1 MSTLSWWDGAVVVAY
16 AAATLGVG
24 LSLGRRQQNSQ
35 QYFLGGQRFPAILLL
50 ISIVATETSTVT
62 FLSVPG
68 LAYRT
73 GGNLT
78 FLQLALG
85 LILGRMVVAWLLVPL
100 YFTGQFISAYEVLQT
115 RFGPAVQRGA
125 AGLFLVTRTVAD
137 GLRLFLTALL
147 LHHLAGWDLVPS
159 IVVLSVATLLYT
171 GLGGMRAV
179 VWTDVLQWCI
189 YLGGAV
195 LALGLLLAEVD
206 GGLAGWYATAASAGK
221 LQLWDT
227 RWDWQ
232 EPYTLWAGVL
242 GGMFLTMGTHGA
254 DQLTVQR
261 LLCAGSVRAARWA
274 LIGSGVV
281 VAVQFGLFLLIGVSL
296 AVVQQQGRW
305 EVPAAVAERADAVFG
320 YYIVHGL
327 PVGVVGLLVA
337 AVLAAAMSTLSSS
350 LNSSAGVVVRDF
362 YRGWFGHPSEEEQ
375 VRVGRQAT
383 VACGVCQAAVAIGAA
398 HSLERSVV
406 DAALSITGWTTGG
419 MLGLFLLGCRR
430 RVPRASAA
438 LFGLLA
444 GLAAVA
450 ATWWST
456 TLAWP
461 WWAPLGT
468 LTTVAVA
475 LLADRWGN
483 PRLAARGELTHTPP
497 APQE

>member
-24 LSLGRRQQNSQ
+24 LSFGRRQQSSQ
-35 QYFLGGQRFPAILLL
+35 QYFLGGRRFPAVLLL

-68 LAYRT
+68 LAYRA

-125 AGLFLVTRTVAD
+125 AGLFLVTRTLAD

-147 LHHLAGWDLVPS
+147 LQHLAGWELVPS
-159 IVVLSVATLLYT
+159 ILVLSVATLLYT

-189 YLGGAV
+189 YIGGAV
-195 LALGLLLAEVD
+195 LALGLLLAEAE
-206 GGLAGWYATAASAGK
+206 GGLGGWSATAASAGK
-221 LQLWDT
+221 LQLWDV
-227 RWDWQ
+227 RWDWR
-232 EPYTLWAGVL
+232 EPYTLWAGIL
-242 GGMFLTMGTHGA
+242 GGAFLTMGTHGA

-274 LIGSGVV
+274 LIGSGLV

-362 YRGWFGHPSEEEQ
+362 YRGWFGHLSEEEQ
-375 VRVGRQAT
+375 VRIGRRAT

-398 HSLERSVV
+398 HYLERSVV

-419 MLGLFLLGCRR
+419 ILGLFLLGCRR

-438 LFGLLA
+438 LLGLLA
-444 GLAAVA
+444 GLAVVA

-483 PRLAARGELTHTPP
+483 PRP
-497 APQE
+497 APRH

>member
-1 MSTLSWWDGAVVVAY
+1 MKTLSWVDGVIVVVY
-16 AAATLGVG
+16 VVATLGVG
-24 LSLGRRQQNSQ
+24 LSLGQRPTSSQ
-35 QYFLGGQRFPAILLL
+35 QYFLGGKRFPAMVLL

-68 LAYRT
+68 MAYRP

-85 LILGRMVVAWLLVPL
+85 LILGRIIVAWLLVPL
-100 YFTGQFISAYEVLQT
+100 YFSGQFISAYEVLQR
-115 RFGPAVQRGA
+115 RFGPTVQRGA
-125 AGLFLVTRTVAD
+125 AGLFLLTRTLAD

-147 LHHLAGWDLVPS
+147 LQQLVGWDLVPS
-159 IVVLSVATLLYT
+159 ILVLTVATLVYT
-171 GLGGMRAV
+171 SVGGMPAV
-179 VWTDVLQWCI
+179 IWTDVVQWCL

-195 LALGLLLAEVD
+195 LALGLLLTQVE
-206 GGLAGWYATAASAGK
+206 GGLTGWYMTAVSAGK
-221 LQLWDT
+221 LHLWDI
-227 RWDWQ
+227 RWDWR

-261 LLCAGSVRAARWA
+261 LLCARSPRAARWA

-281 VAVQFGLFLLIGVSL
+281 VAIQFGVFLLIGVSL

-305 EVPAAVAERADAVFG
+305 EIPEPVAERADAVFG

-362 YRGWFGHPSEEEQ
+362 YLWWAGTASEQQQ
-375 VRVGRQAT
+375 VRIGRRVT
-383 VACGVCQAAVAIGAA
+383 LICGLCQAAVAIGAA
-398 HSLERSVV
+398 RYLERSVI
-406 DAALSITGWTTGG
+406 DAALSIASWTTGS
-419 MLGLFLLGCRR
+419 MLGLFLLGCCQ
-430 RVPRASAA
+430 RVPRSSAA
-438 LFGLLA
+438 LLGLLG
-444 GLAAVA
+444 GLITVVA
-450 ATWWST
+450 FWWNT

-468 LTTVAVA
+468 LATVVVA
-475 LLADRWGN
+475 RLTDRLWHHH
-483 PRLAARGELTHTPP
+483 RTPTG
-497 APQE
+497 

>member
-1 MSTLSWWDGAVVVAY
+1 
-16 AAATLGVG
+16 
-24 LSLGRRQQNSQ
+24 
-35 QYFLGGQRFPAILLL
+35 
-50 ISIVATETSTVT
+50 
-62 FLSVPG
+62 
-68 LAYRT
+68 
-73 GGNLT
+73 
-78 FLQLALG
+78 
-85 LILGRMVVAWLLVPL
+85 
-100 YFTGQFISAYEVLQT
+100 
-115 RFGPAVQRGA
+115 
-125 AGLFLVTRTVAD
+125 
-137 GLRLFLTALL
+137 
-147 LHHLAGWDLVPS
+147 
-159 IVVLSVATLLYT
+159 
-171 GLGGMRAV
+171 
-179 VWTDVLQWCI
+179 
-189 YLGGAV
+189 
-195 LALGLLLAEVD
+195 
-206 GGLAGWYATAASAGK
+206 
-221 LQLWDT
+221 
-227 RWDWQ
+227 
-232 EPYTLWAGVL
+232 
-242 GGMFLTMGTHGA
+242 
-254 DQLTVQR
+254 
-261 LLCAGSVRAARWA
+261 
-274 LIGSGVV
+274 
-281 VAVQFGLFLLIGVSL
+281 
-296 AVVQQQGRW
+296 
-305 EVPAAVAERADAVFG
+305 
-320 YYIVHGL
+320 
-327 PVGVVGLLVA
+327 LLVA

>member
-1 MSTLSWWDGAVVVAY
+1 MSTLSWWDGAVVVVY

-24 LSLGRRQQNSQ
+24 LSFGRRQQSSQ
-35 QYFLGGQRFPAILLL
+35 QYFLGGRRFPAVLLL

-68 LAYRT
+68 LAYRA

-125 AGLFLVTRTVAD
+125 AGLFLVTRTLAD

-147 LHHLAGWDLVPS
+147 LQHLAGWELVPS
-159 IVVLSVATLLYT
+159 ILVLSVATLLYT

-189 YLGGAV
+189 YIGGAV
-195 LALGLLLAEVD
+195 LALGLLLAEAE
-206 GGLAGWYATAASAGK
+206 GGLGGWSATAASAGK
-221 LQLWDT
+221 LQLWDV
-227 RWDWQ
+227 RWDWR
-232 EPYTLWAGVL
+232 EPYTLWAGIL
-242 GGMFLTMGTHGA
+242 GGAFLTMGTHGA

-274 LIGSGVV
+274 LIGSGLV

-362 YRGWFGHPSEEEQ
+362 YRGWFGHLSEEEQ
-375 VRVGRQAT
+375 VRIGRRAT

-398 HSLERSVV
+398 HYLERSVV

-419 MLGLFLLGCRR
+419 ILGLFLLGCRR

-438 LFGLLA
+438 LLGLLA
-444 GLAAVA
+444 GLAVVA

-483 PRLAARGELTHTPP
+483 PRP
-497 APQE
+497 APRH

>member
-1 MSTLSWWDGAVVVAY
+1 MNTLSWWDGVVVILY

-24 LSLGRRQQNSQ
+24 LSFGRRQPSSQ
-35 QYFLGGQRFPAILLL
+35 QYFLGGKRFPAVLLL

-68 LAYRT
+68 LAYRP

-100 YFTGQFISAYEVLQT
+100 YFTGQFISAYEVLQR

-125 AGLFLVTRTVAD
+125 AGLFLLTRTLAD

-147 LHHLAGWDLVPS
+147 LQQLVGWDLIPS
-159 IVVLSVATLLYT
+159 ILVLTFATLLYT
-171 GLGGMRAV
+171 SVGGMPAV
-179 VWTDVLQWCI
+179 IWTDVVQWCL

-195 LALGLLLAEVD
+195 LALGLLLSQVE
-206 GGLAGWYATAASAGK
+206 GGLAGWYTTAASAGK
-221 LQLWDT
+221 LQLWET
-227 RWDWQ
+227 RWDWH
-232 EPYTLWAGVL
+232 EPYTLWAGLL

-261 LLCAGSVRAARWA
+261 LLCARSPRAARWA

-296 AVVQQQGRW
+296 AVVHQQGQW
-305 EVPAAVAERADAVFG
+305 AIPEAVAERADAVFG

-362 YRGWFGHPSEEEQ
+362 YLWWAGTVSEEQQ
-375 VRVGRQAT
+375 VRIGRRVT
-383 VACGVCQAAVAIGAA
+383 LICGLCQAAVAMGAA
-398 HSLERSVV
+398 QYLERSVI
-406 DAALSITGWTTGG
+406 DAALSIAGWTTGC
-419 MLGLFLLGCRR
+419 MLGVFLLGCCR
-430 RVPRASAA
+430 RVPRSSAA
-438 LFGLLA
+438 LLGLLA
-444 GLAAVA
+444 GLVTVVA
-450 ATWWST
+450 FWWST

-468 LTTVAVA
+468 LSTVVVA
-475 LLADRWGN
+475 LLTDRLWN
-483 PRLAARGELTHTPP
+483 NRPTPSG
-497 APQE
+497 

>member
-1 MSTLSWWDGAVVVAY
+1 MSTLSWWDGAVVVVY
-16 AAATLGVG
+16 AAVTLGVG
-24 LSLGRRQQNSQ
+24 LSFGSRQQSSQ
-35 QYFLGGQRFPAILLL
+35 QYFLGGKRFPAILLL

-68 LAYRT
+68 LAYRA

-125 AGLFLVTRTVAD
+125 AGLFLVTRTLAD

-147 LHHLAGWDLVPS
+147 LHHLVGWELIPS
-159 IVVLSVATLLYT
+159 ILVLSVATLLYT
-171 GLGGMRAV
+171 CLGGMRAV

-195 LALGLLLAEVD
+195 LALGLLLAEVE
-206 GGLAGWYATAASAGK
+206 GGLAGWYATAVRAGK

-227 RWDWQ
+227 RWVWQ
-232 EPYTLWAGVL
+232 EPYTLWAGIL

-261 LLCAGSVRAARWA
+261 LLCAGSVWSARWA

-281 VAVQFGLFLLIGVSL
+281 VTVQFGLFLLIGVSL

-327 PVGVVGLLVA
+327 PGGVVGLLVA

-350 LNSSAGVVVRDF
+350 LNSSAGVIVRDF
-362 YRGWFGHPSEEEQ
+362 YRAWAGKASERQQ
-375 VRVGRQAT
+375 VRLGRQVT
-383 VACGVCQAAVAIGAA
+383 VVCGLCQAAVAIGAA
-398 HSLERSVV
+398 QYLERSVV

-419 MLGLFLLGCRR
+419 ILGLFLLGCRR

-444 GLAAVA
+444 GLVAVA
-450 ATWWST
+450 ACWWYT

-475 LLADRWGN
+475 LLADRW
-483 PRLAARGELTHTPP
+483 RSHQQASP
-497 APQE
+497 A

>member
-1 MSTLSWWDGAVVVAY
+1 MSTLSWWDGAVVVVY

-24 LSLGRRQQNSQ
+24 LSFGRRQQSSQ
-35 QYFLGGQRFPAILLL
+35 QYFLGGRRFPAVLLL

-68 LAYRT
+68 LAYRA

-125 AGLFLVTRTVAD
+125 AGLFLVTRTLAD

-147 LHHLAGWDLVPS
+147 LQHLAGWELVPS
-159 IVVLSVATLLYT
+159 ILVLSVATLLYT

-189 YLGGAV
+189 YIGGAV
-195 LALGLLLAEVD
+195 LALGLLLAEAE
-206 GGLAGWYATAASAGK
+206 GGLGGWSATAASAGK
-221 LQLWDT
+221 LQLWDV
-227 RWDWQ
+227 RWDWR
-232 EPYTLWAGVL
+232 EPYTLWAGIL
-242 GGMFLTMGTHGA
+242 GGAFLTMGTHGA

-274 LIGSGVV
+274 LIGSGLV

-362 YRGWFGHPSEEEQ
+362 YRGWFGHLSEEEQ
-375 VRVGRQAT
+375 VRIGRRAT
-383 VACGVCQAAVAIGAA
+383 VACGVCQAAV
-398 HSLERSVV
+398 
-406 DAALSITGWTTGG
+406 
-419 MLGLFLLGCRR
+419 
-430 RVPRASAA
+430 
-438 LFGLLA
+438 
-444 GLAAVA
+444 
-450 ATWWST
+450 
-456 TLAWP
+456 
-461 WWAPLGT
+461 
-468 LTTVAVA
+468 
-475 LLADRWGN
+475 
-483 PRLAARGELTHTPP
+483 
-497 APQE
+497 